1 MNSESINDDYRRIGE
16 RLAALPG
23 RPGISGLYLP
33 APVPDETFRDEFGF
47 VFLEDG
53 SVGPFYVSMED
64 ILVRLWQHYPE
75 PAQSK
80 PDAMNLLQ
88 GFDGTDLAGRALA
101 LGVYNALSAWLY
113 KVTGFEPPD
122 RGANSGLSD
131 NPARLSVGMVGYF
144 CPLVEK
150 LTAQGCEVLVLERA
164 PERVTV
170 AQHVSVTG
178 DPRDLRDCAR
188 VLCTAS
194 TLINDSLE
202 EILAGAGREN
212 VIELIGPSG
221 SGLPDP
227 LLARGV
233 ASIGG
238 VSFGDREQLMAHLTR
253 GESWGAAGRKYQLD
267 AASYPGLEGL
277 LAKLTDG
284 HTDTGE
290 S

>member
-1 MNSESINDDYRRIGE
+1 MSNESISGAYRRIGE

-23 RPGISGLYLP
+23 CPPIDGLYLP

-53 SVGPFYVSMED
+53 SVGPFYVSMGD
-64 ILVRLWQHYPE
+64 ILAQLWRRHPE
-75 PAQSK
+75 PAHCK
-80 PDAMNLLQ
+80 LDARTLLL
-88 GFDGTDLAGRALA
+88 GFAGSDLAERALA
-101 LGVYNALSAWLY
+101 LGAYNALSAWLY
-113 KVTGFEPPD
+113 RASGFAPPD

-131 NPARLSVGMVGYF
+131 TPPGICVGMVGYF
-144 CPLVEK
+144 CPLIEK

-164 PERVTV
+164 PERV
-170 AQHVSVTG
+170 ASAPGVSVTSSPG
-178 DPRDLRDCAR
+178 DLRDCTR
-188 VLCTAS
+188 ILCTAS
-194 TLINDSLE
+194 TLINDSLK
-202 EILAGAGREN
+202 EILNDAGREK

-238 VSFGDREQLMAHLTR
+238 VSFEDRRRLIAHLQR

-267 AASYPGLEGL
+267 EASYPGLEAL
-277 LAKLTDG
+277 LDRLADRHAQTR
-284 HTDTGE
+284 E
-290 S
+290 P

>member
-1 MNSESINDDYRRIGE
+1 MNTGSISDDYRRIGE

-23 RPGISGLYLP
+23 RPPIEGLYLP

-53 SVGPFYVSMED
+53 NVGPFYVSMGD
-64 ILVRLWQHYPE
+64 ILPQLWQRYPE
-75 PAQSK
+75 PARCK
-80 PDAMNLLQ
+80 VDAMNLLQ
-88 GFDGTDLAGRALA
+88 GFGGTDLAGRALA

-113 KVTGFEPPD
+113 EATGFEPPD
-122 RGANSGLSD
+122 RGGNSGLSD
-131 NPARLSVGMVGYF
+131 NPAGLTVGMVGYF

-150 LTAQGCEVLVLERA
+150 LTAQGCKVMVLERA
-164 PERVTV
+164 PERV
-170 AQHVSVTG
+170 AGAEGVSVTG

-194 TLINDSLE
+194 TLINNSLD
-202 EILAGAGREN
+202 EILAGAGREK
-212 VIELIGPSG
+212 VVELIGPSG

-238 VSFGDREQLMAHLTR
+238 VSFDDREQLLAHLTR

-277 LAKLTDG
+277 LEKLADG
-284 HTDTGE
+284 HADTGK

>member
-1 MNSESINDDYRRIGE
+1 MNSESISDDYRRIGE
-16 RLAALPG
+16 RLAALQG

-33 APVPDETFRDEFGF
+33 TPVSDETFRDEFGF
-47 VFLEDG
+47 VFLKDG

-64 ILVRLWQHYPE
+64 ILVRLWRHFPK

-80 PDAMNLLQ
+80 PDAMNLLR

-113 KVTGFEPPD
+113 KATGFEPPD

-131 NPARLSVGMVGYF
+131 NPTGRKVGMVGYF

-178 DPRDLRDCAR
+178 DPRDLRDCAG

-202 EILAGAGREN
+202 EILATAGREN

-233 ASIGG
+233 NSIGG
-238 VSFGDREQLMAHLTR
+238 VSFGDRQQLMAHLQR
-253 GESWGAAGRKYQLD
+253 GESWGAAGRKYQID